1 MKYVCAT
8 CNKVFLHTAKTVKA
22 LDGKGERGVII
33 GNMAVQVDTVESAVC
48 PFCHSLEY
56 NEYEEAESLV
66 VSIKKVP
73 HEEADKLIAEGYQPK
88 EYYAKDVVMVKRETT
103 KPAELDTYDQTISDE
118 GVMDD

>member
-22 LDGKGERGVII
+22 LDGKGERGVIM

-56 NEYEEAESLV
+56 EEFIVTEGTITSLKSVPLEDVDDYLKKDYVVKDTFAKTATLIKREEA
-66 VSIKKVP
+66 KT
-73 HEEADKLIAEGYQPK
+73 Q
-88 EYYAKDVVMVKRETT
+88 
-103 KPAELDTYDQTISDE
+103 
-118 GVMDD
+118 